1 MKNIHI
7 EKNFKMILIKYT
19 DQYIIYHRTMQKNFK
34 LGRKKVKTIGVVID
48 WIGTPYHVNIFS
60 GIYDHVKN
68 MDVNIISFV
77 TGRLHSEDEWEKC
90 RNIFFD
96 FIDDHNVDGVIV
108 FASSIGN
115 LAGHKAVG
123 ELLEQ
128 TSHMPMVTLGEKYP
142 GIPCVTID
150 NNTSYKKLL
159 EHLIKVHNYKKLVY
173 IGGPKGNS
181 DSEER
186 FAIYREIL
194 GMYNIP
200 YDDNL
205 IFHGD
210 FRIETGQESV
220 KVLLDERGVEPD
232 VIVSANDTMA
242 LGVFQELRKRR
253 IIIPE
258 QIALVGYDDV
268 EISQYIQLTTV
279 NQPLY
284 EEGMIAAGMLMKIF
298 MGEEPDEIISL
309 IPRLIIRESC
319 GCIIHYDLIQPE
331 IQKPRSSKTF
341 YEFLRNR
348 EVIIN
353 QLEREIMTDQKD
365 RGLLSQWLKEIFD
378 AITEEYYS
386 NKKNIFVLRLKK
398 ILYWSL
404 YEPGAI
410 IVLQDIL
417 SRLKTLVYAELQ
429 NTNFQDRWIE
439 SFEQGQGLVKE
450 AIHRAVTF
458 NKILFDYR
466 LESINDF
473 GEKLSGCVDLE
484 KLMDILHKELPQLG
498 INKCYLAIYEDP
510 EQPLT
515 ISKLILAFDEEKRFP
530 IDMKGIQ
537 FSSISLLP
545 PGILPRYTKYALITQ
560 ALFLGYDHI
569 GFVIFDL
576 GAEDLQTYEIL
587 RSKLSIALRWTL
599 MVKKIQNQA
608 DYLER
613 EVFTRTKELTLANVK
628 LKQEIVER
636 KRIEEELIR
645 SEERFRELAV
655 LLPTILIELNTSL
668 LIMFVNNEA
677 CEVLGI
683 SDDKRNKKLPILL
696 YIHKEDEER
705 FTRYCSEIINNE
717 VSQFGEF
724 RVVQESG
731 KIINIIAKANP
742 IKRDE
747 NVEGLR
753 LSAINIK
760 PLMSSVIMPEEIFFK
775 HYHFTP
781 RVKEVLIL
789 MLQGYKTKEIA
800 KKLFIAENT
809 VKAHISAIYTEV
821 GVNNREDFFQI
832 LKEYQTHDFGY
843 HSYVY
848 SVLTR
853 LFRD

>member
-1 MKNIHI
+1 
-7 EKNFKMILIKYT
+7 
-19 DQYIIYHRTMQKNFK
+19 MQKGKKFK
-34 LGRKKVKTIGVVID
+34 RKKIKTIGVVID

-60 GIYDHVKN
+60 GIYDYAKN

-77 TGRLHSEDEWEKC
+77 TGRLHSRDEWEKC

-96 FIDDHNVDGVIV
+96 FIDEHNVDGVIV

-123 ELLEQ
+123 ELIEQ
-128 TSHMPMVTLGEKYP
+128 SSHMPMVTLGEKYTN
-142 GIPCVTID
+142 IPCVTID

-159 EHLIKVHNYKKLVY
+159 EHLVKDHGYKNIAY

-186 FAIYREIL
+186 FSIYREIL
-194 GMYNIP
+194 GMYAIP
-200 YDDNL
+200 YDDRF

-210 FRIETGQESV
+210 FRIETGPEAI
-220 KVLLDERGVEPD
+220 KVLIDERGIKPD

-284 EEGMIAAGMLMKIF
+284 EEGMIAADMLMKLF
-298 MGEEPDEIISL
+298 VGEDPGEIISL
-309 IPRLIIRESC
+309 TPRLVLRESC
-319 GCIIHYDLIQPE
+319 GCIIPYDLIQPE
-331 IQKPRSSKTF
+331 IQTSRSSKTF
-341 YEFLRNR
+341 NEFLRNR
-348 EVIIN
+348 DTLISQLKNEIIT
-353 QLEREIMTDQKD
+353 EQKD
-365 RGLLSQWLKEIFD
+365 RGLLSQWLKEMLD
-378 AITEEYYS
+378 AIAEEHYS
-386 NKKNIFVLRLKK
+386 NKKNIFLLRLKK

-404 YEPGAI
+404 YEPDAI
-410 IVLQDIL
+410 IVLKDIL
-417 SRLKTLVYAELQ
+417 LKLKKIIYAELQ

-439 SFEQGQGLVKE
+439 AFEQAQGLVKE

-458 NKILFDYR
+458 NKIFFDYK

-484 KLMDILHKELPQLG
+484 KLMDILHRELPQLG

-510 EQPLT
+510 EEPLT
-515 ISKLILAFDEEKRFP
+515 ISRLILAFDEEKRFP

-537 FSSISLLP
+537 FSTISLLP
-545 PGILPRYTKYALITQ
+545 PGILPRYTKYALIAQ

-569 GFVIFDL
+569 GFVIFEL
-576 GAEDLQTYEIL
+576 GAENLQTYEIL

-613 EVFTRTKELTLANVK
+613 EVFARTKELTLANVK

-655 LLPTILIELNTSL
+655 LLPTILIELNTN
-668 LIMFVNNEA
+668 LIIIFMNNEA
-677 CEVLGI
+677 CGALGI
-683 SDDKRNKKLPILL
+683 SEDDRNKKLPILQF
-696 YIHKEDEER
+696 IHKDDEER
-705 FTRYCSEIINNE
+705 FSRYCREIINNE
-717 VSQFGEF
+717 ISQFGEF
-724 RVVQESG
+724 RIVQESG
-731 KIINIIAKANP
+731 KVLNIITKANP
-742 IKRDE
+742 INRDD

-760 PLMSSVIMPEEIFFK
+760 PLMSSVIMPEEIFFR

-821 GVNNREDFFQI
+821 GVNNREDFFKI

-843 HSYVY
+843 QSYVY

-853 LFRD
+853 LFKD